1 MQLGSF
7 GQSAWAFLIVYF
19 SCSCS
24 VTDSVETS
32 ALRMIDGELG
42 RVKAITKHL
51 QHCKKATESPHTDSL
66 SLRVQV

>member
-1 MQLGSF
+1 
-7 GQSAWAFLIVYF
+7 
-19 SCSCS
+19 
-24 VTDSVETS
+24 
-32 ALRMIDGELG
+32 MIDGELG